1 MSIAA
6 HLKIMKSIACS
17 SNSLKHYLLKFILLL
32 ITATCA
38 RQAPTTAKIIPN
50 VNIICSFLCFL
61 ICYPLSFLPFQLQ
74 PFDLHPSSVFRPFFQ
89 PCSLLASVD
98 SEVHT
103 CESNHCKRYNCCCHY
118 PKCNHNLFPFFFNT

>member
-50 VNIICSFLCFL
+50 VNIICSFLCLLFL
-61 ICYPLSFLPFQLQ
+61 LSFNL
-74 PFDLHPSSVFRPFFQ
+74 FQ